1 MKIFKAFIKPFEKP
15 QRIVKKKKN
24 NNKKVN
30 FFSLTGTER
39 EGLRWLVGLRK
50 ARFIENAE

>member
-1 MKIFKAFIKPFEKP
+1 MKIFKAFIKPFEVP
-15 QRIVKKKKN
+15 QRIVKKKKI
-24 NNKKVN
+24 KVN

-39 EGLRWLVGLRK
+39 EGLRWLVGLRE

>member
-1 MKIFKAFIKPFEKP
+1 MKIFKAFIKPFEVP
-15 QRIVKKKKN
+15 QRIVKKKK
-24 NNKKVN
+24 KIKVN

-39 EGLRWLVGLRK
+39 EGLRWLVGLRE

>member
-1 MKIFKAFIKPFEKP
+1 MKAFEVP
-15 QRIVKKKKN
+15 QRIVKN
-24 NNKKVN
+24 NNNNNKVN

-39 EGLRWLVGLRK
+39 EGLRWLVGLRE